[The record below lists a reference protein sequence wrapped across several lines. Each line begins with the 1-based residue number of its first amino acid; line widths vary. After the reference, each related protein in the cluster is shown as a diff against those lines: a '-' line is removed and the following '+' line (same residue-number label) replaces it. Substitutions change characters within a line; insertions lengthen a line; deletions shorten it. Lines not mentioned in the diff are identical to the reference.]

1 MSKYHIPVMLHE
13 CLEGLAIKPEGKYV
27 DVTFGGGGHSGEI
40 LKQLSKKGRLI
51 AFDQDSDAKQNLP
64 DADERFV
71 FIDQNFEFI
80 KNHLQYQELLP
91 IDGLLADLGVSSHQF
106 DTDERGFS
114 YRFDE
119 AVLDMRM
126 DKTHSNDAAYIIATY
141 TEQQLADIFY
151 QYGELTNSRKIA
163 KVIVEKRNQNTITT
177 VGDLKKVLAS
187 FAPKFKDYKFW
198 SQVFQALRIE
208 VNRELEVLKNMLL
221 STQDIMAP
229 NGRLVVMSYH
239 SLEDRLVKNFIN
251 TGNFNGDVEKD
262 FYGNIKRPFNPISK
276 KAVTASE
283 EELEKNPRSRSAKL
297 RVAERIVG
305 KEESKQ

>member
-13 CLEGLAIKPEGKYV
+13 CLEGLAINPEGRYV
-27 DVTFGGGGHSGEI
+27 DVTYGGGGHSKEI
-40 LKQLSKKGRLI
+40 LKQLSSEGRLI
-51 AFDQDSDAKQNLP
+51 AFDQDIDAQQNLP
-64 DADERFV
+64 STDERFV

-80 KNHLQYQELLP
+80 KNHLAYQELIP
-91 IDGLLADLGVSSHQF
+91 INGLLADLGVSSHQF

-126 DKTHSNDAAYIIATY
+126 NQTHSEDAAYVLKHY

-163 KVIVEKRNQNTITT
+163 KVLVEKRKQQPIQT
-177 VGDLKKVLAS
+177 VGELKQALAS

-221 STQDIMAP
+221 STPAIMAP
-229 NGRLVVMSYH
+229 KGRLVVMSYH

-251 TGNFNGDVEKD
+251 TGNFNGEVEKD
-262 FYGNIKRPFNPISK
+262 FYGNINRPFNPISK
-276 KAVTASE
+276 KALTANE
-283 EELEKNPRSRSAKL
+283 TELAENPRSRSAKL
-297 RVAERIVG
+297 RIAERIINP
-305 KEESKQ
+305 

>member
-1 MSKYHIPVMLHE
+1 MLHE
-13 CLEGLAIKPEGKYV
+13 CLEGLAIKPEGRYV
-27 DVTFGGGGHSGEI
+27 DVTFGGGGHSNEI

-51 AFDQDSDAKQNLP
+51 AFDQDTDAQQNLP
-64 DADERFV
+64 AKDERFV

-91 IDGLLADLGVSSHQF
+91 VNGLLADLGVSSHQF

-126 DKTHSNDAAYIIATY
+126 DKTHSNDAAFILNNY

-151 QYGELTNSRKIA
+151 QYGELTNSRKLA
-163 KVIVEKRNQNTITT
+163 KVLVEKRKQNTITT
-177 VGDLKKVLAS
+177 VADLKQALGS

-229 NGRLVVMSYH
+229 NARLVIMSYH

-251 TGNFNGDVEKD
+251 TGNFNGEVEKD

-276 KAVTASE
+276 RAITASE

-297 RVAERIVG
+297 RIAERVVG
-305 KEESKQ
+305 KEENKQ

>member
-1 MSKYHIPVMLHE
+1 MLHE
-13 CLEGLAIKPEGKYV
+13 CLEGLNIQPDGKYV
-27 DVTFGGGGHSGEI
+27 DVTFGGGGHSSEI
-40 LKQLSKKGRLI
+40 LKQLSKKGKLI
-51 AFDQDSDAKQNLP
+51 AFDQDTDAQQNLP
-64 DADERFV
+64 GADARFV

-80 KNHLQYQELLP
+80 KNHLAYQELLP
-91 IDGLLADLGVSSHQF
+91 INGLLADLGVSSHQF

-114 YRFDE
+114 FRFND

-126 DKTHSNDAAYIIATY
+126 DKSHSVDAAYIIANY

-151 QYGELTNSRKIA
+151 QYGELTNSRKLA
-163 KVIVEKRNQNTITT
+163 KVLVEKRGQNAIKT
-177 VGDLKKVLAS
+177 VGELKHALAS

-198 SQVFQALRIE
+198 AQVFQALRIE
-208 VNRELEVLKNMLL
+208 VNRELEVLKNLLL
-221 STQDIMAP
+221 STQDILAP

-276 KAVTASE
+276 KAITASE
-283 EELEKNPRSRSAKL
+283 AELEKNPRSRSSKL
-297 RVAERIVG
+297 RIAERIID
-305 KEESKQ
+305 KEKKS